1 MQKNQHWASLNLSLL
16 CASLL
21 ILSTP
26 TLAEKTTQTQGDF
39 HLSLYKDS
47 QGQLDDLE
55 LFTKVPD
62 KDVYLGLTCSHMS
75 PFPMLEV
82 LLFNDEVL
90 MDSPRLLTV
99 SYQID
104 GKQSAT
110 AVALQGILKPT
121 DTADEYSNKVRLELD
136 SGQVKTM
143 GGMQVAYQTLLA
155 QLKAGTSLDIALK
168 HKGFGEKQYSFS
180 LQGLNELLSP
190 NEFICR

>member
-1 MQKNQHWASLNLSLL
+1 MQKFNQWMGLSLFTASLM
-16 CASLL
+16 
-21 ILSTP
+21 ILGDSA
-26 TLAEKTTQTQGDF
+26 LAAKTTQTQGDF
-39 HLSLYKDS
+39 HLTLYTDS

-90 MDSPRLLTV
+90 MDLPRLLTV
-99 SYQID
+99 HYQID
-104 GKQSAT
+104 GKESAT
-110 AVALQGILKPT
+110 AIALQGILKPT

-143 GGMQVAYQTLLA
+143 GAMQTAYQTLLT
-155 QLKAGTSLDIALK
+155 QLKAGQSIEITLK
-168 HKGFGEKQYSFS
+168 HRGFGEKQYPFS
-180 LQGLNELLSP
+180 LQGLKTLLTP
-190 NEFICR
+190 NESICR